1 MTREDMRAATDVVV
15 GILLLESQ
23 HVYTL
28 IDPSATHSFVAR
40 K

>member
-1 MTREDMRAATDVVV
+1 MTQEDMRAVIDVVA
-15 GILLLESQ
+15 GTLLLESQ

-28 IDPSATHSFVAR
+28 IDRGATHSFVAR